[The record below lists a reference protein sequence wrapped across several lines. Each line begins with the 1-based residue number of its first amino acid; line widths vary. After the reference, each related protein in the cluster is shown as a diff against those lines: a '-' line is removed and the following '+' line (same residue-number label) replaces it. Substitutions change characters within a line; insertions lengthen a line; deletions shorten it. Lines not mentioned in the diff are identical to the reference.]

1 MYSKRLHDHGLI
13 NWIGGAE
20 SNFRQATAGEEFA
33 SNVKRLLEQAD
44 MQPKE
49 LYSGHQTHGKH
60 VAYCDGE
67 NGEPFIIG
75 RQFQNTDGLL
85 TDKADIAL
93 LIKFADCTPV
103 VLFDP
108 KTKVQAVVHS
118 GWRSTV
124 EKISHV
130 ALRKMIE
137 EYNVKKE
144 DVIAYVGPS
153 IGVENYEVGP
163 EVYEAFKE
171 HTSRDLYFERKGEQY
186 FLDMSL
192 ANYQLLIEAGIE
204 PDQIDLETTKTYGTH
219 SLHSAREE
227 GKEYGLNA
235 MVTMIR

>member
-1 MYSKRLHDHGLI
+1 MHSKRLKEHGLN
-13 NWIGGAE
+13 NWIGG
-20 SNFRQATAGEEFA
+20 SDYNFRQATAGENIVA
-33 SNVKRLLEQAD
+33 DIKRLLEQAD
-44 MQPKE
+44 IQPKQ
-49 LYSGHQTHGKH
+49 LYTGQQTHGKH

-67 NGEPFIIG
+67 NGEPFLIG
-75 RQFQNTDGLL
+75 RQFPNTDGLL
-85 TDKADIAL
+85 TNQEGIAL

-103 VLFDP
+103 VLYDP

-130 ALRKMIE
+130 ALRKMVE
-137 EYNVKKE
+137 EYNVNIR

-153 IGVENYEVGP
+153 IGIENYEVGS
-163 EVYEAFKE
+163 EVYEAFKD
-171 HTSRDLYFERKGEQY
+171 HKSRDLYFEHQDEKY
-186 FLDMSL
+186 LLDMSL

-204 PDQIDLETTKTYGTH
+204 PDQIEMETTKTYGTP